1 MKIGIVTFWTSEDNF
16 GQMLQLYALQRILKK
31 CNHLPT
37 LIRTQSYSSKIGL
50 KTKIKVLISRIIHLR
65 FSKLGGKD
73 FKLFLN
79 ENISYT
85 NKIFFS
91 PQDFSKSDLQYD
103 AVICGSDVVWS
114 EGIGTGDWGRL
125 CFLDFVAAPIKKIS
139 YAASFGAPELSE
151 KFSDFIKPMIRSF
164 DAISVREESGV
175 SICAKLGRSDAVAV
189 CDPTLLLKKDE
200 YEILLTS
207 TKCGDQTAF
216 AYFIGWDSD
225 IPEREIK
232 CYTKEKKW
240 SFSRIDCQN
249 YKMSFKQLFVKP
261 KSIPEWLLAYRN
273 APCIFTNSFHGT
285 IFALIFNKPFL
296 FFPIKGT
303 AQKLNN
309 RVENLL
315 GKFGLLDRIWNSN
328 RTIQEQMDEHI
339 DWNRVN
345 NGIDEIRD
353 FSLNWL
359 ERSLNM

>member
-1 MKIGIVTFWTSEDNF
+1 MKIGIVSFWTSEDNF

-31 CNHLPT
+31 NNHSPT
-37 LIRTQSYSSKIGL
+37 LIRTQSYSAKIGL

-73 FKLFLN
+73 FKSFLN
-79 ENISYT
+79 ENVSYT

-91 PQDFSKSDLQYD
+91 QKDFSKSDLPYD

-114 EGIGTGDWGRL
+114 EGVGTGNWGKL
-125 CFLDFVAAPIKKIS
+125 CFLDFVTAPIKKIS

-151 KFSDFIKPMIRSF
+151 NFSDFIKPMVKSF

-175 SICAKLGRSDAVAV
+175 GICANLGRSDAVAV
-189 CDPTLLLKKDE
+189 CDPTLLLKKDD
-200 YEILLTS
+200 YETLLTS
-207 TKCGDQTAF
+207 AKTGCQTAF
-216 AYFIGWDSD
+216 AYFIGWNTG

-232 CYTKEKKW
+232 RYTKEKKW
-240 SFSRIDCQN
+240 SFSRLDSQN
-249 YKMSFKQLFVKP
+249 NKRPFKQLFIKP
-261 KSIPEWLLAYRN
+261 KSISEWLLAYRL

-296 FFPIKGT
+296 FFPIIGA

-315 GKFGLLDRIWNSN
+315 GKFGLLDRIWNPN
-328 RTIQEQMDEHI
+328 KTIQEQMDNPI
-339 DWNRVN
+339 DWLHVN
-345 NGIDEIRD
+345 KNIED
-353 FSLNWL
+353 FREFSMNWL
-359 ERSLNM
+359 ERALNM